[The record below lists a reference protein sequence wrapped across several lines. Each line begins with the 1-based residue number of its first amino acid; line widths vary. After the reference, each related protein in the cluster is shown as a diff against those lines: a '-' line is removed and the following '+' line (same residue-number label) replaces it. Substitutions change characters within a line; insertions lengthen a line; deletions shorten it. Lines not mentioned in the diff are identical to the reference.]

1 MAGTGSEHNG
11 HSRNGRAIAGRRDAP
26 LCSREEYER
35 LLAGMVGEFAP
46 RLFAVI
52 QEYGDRVDGRI
63 AAWGL
68 AFDDHAE
75 IVGIDRGL
83 RMSTTSAERS
93 LIGFTHRPDITAR
106 VMWVHL
112 PQPAYEMPGSG

>member
-1 MAGTGSEHNG
+1 ME
-11 HSRNGRAIAGRRDAP
+11 REAP

-35 LLAGMVGEFAP
+35 LIAGMVCEFAP

-68 AFDDHAE
+68 AFDDYAE
-75 IVGIDRGL
+75 IVGVDRGL
-83 RMSTTSAERS
+83 RMSTTSPEQS

-106 VMWVHL
+106 VMWV
-112 PQPAYEMPGSG
+112 